1 MTDMKNN
8 KISSIEEQFASI
20 EDIISKMEAGEVTLD
35 ETFDLYKKGLE
46 QIKSANAM
54 LDDMEKAILVMNE
67 DGGLEEF

>member
-1 MTDMKNN
+1 M
-8 KISSIEEQFASI
+8 EPFASI

>member
-35 ETFDLYKKGLE
+35 ETFDLYKKGC
-46 QIKSANAM
+46 KM
-54 LDDMEKAILVMNE
+54 HP
-67 DGGLEEF
+67 

>member
-1 MTDMKNN
+1 MTDMKND